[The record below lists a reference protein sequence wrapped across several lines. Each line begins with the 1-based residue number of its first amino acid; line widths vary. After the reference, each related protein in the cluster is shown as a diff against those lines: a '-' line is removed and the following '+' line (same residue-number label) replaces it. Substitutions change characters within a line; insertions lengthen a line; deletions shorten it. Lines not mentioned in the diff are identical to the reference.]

1 MCSHIRSYCATEW
14 PDAADMPSNL
24 EPYSEVYSE
33 LTLCND
39 ILLCGCRIVVPVSLH
54 WTMVIKASTDQEPIN
69 QCGEPEC
76 LIT

>member
-1 MCSHIRSYCATEW
+1 MCSHIHSYCATEW

-39 ILLCGCRIVVPVSLH
+39 ILLCGCRIVVPVSLQKQTLDH
-54 WTMVIKASTDQEPIN
+54 GHQGIHKSRAN
-69 QCGEPEC
+69 
-76 LIT
+76 